1 MDVSI
6 SGTKYRIVKKKYN
19 EDEAFNR
26 LSIDGYCD
34 GYQKLIV
41 YCDMSTYP
49 GWQHEPEKTVK
60 LCEKHTLRHEIVH
73 AFLNESGLS
82 DNSLVSGNGWATNE
96 EMVDWIASRGPLI
109 YEAWREAGAL

>member
-1 MDVSI
+1 MDVI
-6 SGTKYRIVKKKYN
+6 INGTKYRIVKKKYD
-19 EDEAFNR
+19 EDDAFDR
-26 LSIDGYCD
+26 SGIDGYCNRW
-34 GYQKLIV
+34 QKLIV

-49 GWQHEPEKTVK
+49 DWQHEPEETVK

-82 DNSLVSGNGWATNE
+82 DSSLVSGNGWATNE

-109 YEAWREAGAL
+109 YKAWREAGAL